1 MLLWKVLSGCVYNLV
16 LTTTEVIII
25 FQHDGQ
31 LIYKLQKDSIL
42 NVIVKMLSGSI
53 YELVYN
59 HLESTP
65 KSIDTRT

>member
-1 MLLWKVLSGCVYNLV
+1 MLLWKVLSGSVYNLV
-16 LTTTEVIII
+16 LTTTEVII
-25 FQHDGQ
+25 QHDGQ
-31 LIYKLQKDSIL
+31 LVYKLQKDSIL

-65 KSIDTRT
+65 KLIDTRT

>member
-1 MLLWKVLSGCVYNLV
+1 MLLWKVLSGSVYNLV
-16 LTTTEVIII
+16 LATTEVIII

-42 NVIVKMLSGSI
+42 NVIVKILSGSI

>member
-16 LTTTEVIII
+16 LTTTEVII
-25 FQHDGQ
+25 QHDGQ

-53 YELVYN
+53 YELI
-59 HLESTP
+59 ST
-65 KSIDTRT
+65 SSRL